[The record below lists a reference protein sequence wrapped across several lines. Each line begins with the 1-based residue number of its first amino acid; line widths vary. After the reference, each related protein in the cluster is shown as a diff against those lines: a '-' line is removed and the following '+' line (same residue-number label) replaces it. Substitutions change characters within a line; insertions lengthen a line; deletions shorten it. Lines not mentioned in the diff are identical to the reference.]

1 MMRPN
6 HYPRDCFASMYE
18 ARIQGGIKNGSEYVS
33 FCSVFFCRQGYG
45 VLMTT
50 EDTTQLVM

>member
-1 MMRPN
+1 MRPN